1 VITQEN
7 SACHLKQRIHVICA
21 NLCSLVQQ
29 DEDKED
35 PNERRD
41 ADSDMEMN
49 YVKPSEDSARY
60 F

>member
-1 VITQEN
+1 
-7 SACHLKQRIHVICA
+7 
-21 NLCSLVQQ
+21 LCSLVQQ